1 MFVVSTRRVLSLRRI
16 LFSRVLPVSSKF
28 SKFLNVFNW
37 SSSNVYNCS
46 ASDHMK
52 LVNVVEA
59 SRETTLCLAG
69 AHALV
74 RLDDGTIVGD
84 PMEKTTLDA
93 LKWQLNGGTSSYIP
107 LFTRFVI

>member
-1 MFVVSTRRVLSLRRI
+1 M
-16 LFSRVLPVSSKF
+16 SSKP
-28 SKFLNVFNW
+28 
-37 SSSNVYNCS
+37 VYLSRYMRLLTICASS

-93 LKWQLNGGTSSYIP
+93 LQWQLNGGKYIQP
-107 LFTRFVI
+107 AN